1 MVNILS
7 HQGCETE
14 TYFYIFHLTL
24 FRMAKMKKKLT
35 INVGMEKNYLL
46 LVEVQA
52 YAAIMVFSV
61 VVLQKI

>member
-1 MVNILS
+1 
-7 HQGCETE
+7 
-14 TYFYIFHLTL
+14 
-24 FRMAKMKKKLT
+24 MAKMKKKLT
-35 INVGMEKNYLL
+35 INVGMEKYYLL